1 MFCHAWCFNCFY
13 VQTGLF
19 SQDFALMQLENLHHF
34 SNLHNNFW
42 FIAILHRLSVAVL
55 IFSRRLV
62 ESDVTVTPVTC
73 MY

>member
-1 MFCHAWCFNCFY
+1 MFCHAWCFHCCY

-19 SQDFALMQLENLHHF
+19 LHDFALMRLENLHHF
-34 SNLHNNFW
+34 SNVHNFW
-42 FIAILHRLSVAVL
+42 FIAILHRLSVAAL
-55 IFSRRLV
+55 IFCWRLA